1 MRWRRWSRRRTKRG
15 RAVGR
20 GGGGGGG
27 GGGGDGEEGRGRV
40 GSGRVR
46 GKKGGQGVE
55 ASGNAMGSLPGM
67 KYVGIDLFKA

>member
-1 MRWRRWSRRRTKRG
+1 MGQTETACEGGVRKR
-15 RAVGR
+15 RAVKA
-20 GGGGGGG
+20 GGGEREGGW
-27 GGGGDGEEGRGRV
+27 V

-55 ASGNAMGSLPGM
+55 VSGNAMGSLPGM

>member
-1 MRWRRWSRRRTKRG
+1 MRRWGEEEAGGEG
-15 RAVGR
+15 RR
-20 GGGGGGG
+20 GGGEKGW
-27 GGGGDGEEGRGRV
+27 V
-40 GSGRVR
+40 CSGRVR

>member
-1 MRWRRWSRRRTKRG
+1 MEEEVAAAEDEERRWGRVKGKRG
-15 RAVGR
+15 
-20 GGGGGGG
+20 
-27 GGGGDGEEGRGRV
+27 V

>member
-1 MRWRRWSRRRTKRG
+1 VKTGSDGDGKRRWNEEEEEEGESG
-15 RAVGR
+15 RAGEGTR
-20 GGGGGGG
+20 G
-27 GGGGDGEEGRGRV
+27 EKS
-40 GSGRVR
+40 SGRVR

>member
-1 MRWRRWSRRRTKRG
+1 MEEVAAAEDEERTSRRRWGRVKGKRG
-15 RAVGR
+15 
-20 GGGGGGG
+20 
-27 GGGGDGEEGRGRV
+27 V

>member
-1 MRWRRWSRRRTKRG
+1 MRRWGEEETGGEG
-15 RAVGR
+15 RR
-20 GGGGGGG
+20 GGRETGW
-27 GGGGDGEEGRGRV
+27 V

>member
-1 MRWRRWSRRRTKRG
+1 MEEVAAAEDEERRRRWGRVKGERG
-15 RAVGR
+15 
-20 GGGGGGG
+20 
-27 GGGGDGEEGRGRV
+27 V

>member
-1 MRWRRWSRRRTKRG
+1 MG
-15 RAVGR
+15 QRA
-20 GGGGGGG
+20 
-27 GGGGDGEEGRGRV
+27 GEKGRV

-46 GKKGGQGVE
+46 GKKGGQRGVE